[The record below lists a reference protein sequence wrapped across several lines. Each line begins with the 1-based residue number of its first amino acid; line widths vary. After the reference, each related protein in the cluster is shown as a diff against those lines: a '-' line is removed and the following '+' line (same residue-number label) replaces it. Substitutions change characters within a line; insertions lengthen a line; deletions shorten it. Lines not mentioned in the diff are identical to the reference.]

1 MSSRLSDVASRRTI
15 LPAGASV
22 VDTLTAANVLLNG
35 PTGVIAVQT
44 DDGVERDLT
53 WVPDAETEV
62 ALIQRDSPAGLAIIR
77 HSTTHIMAQAV
88 QNLFPSTRL
97 AIGPPTAEGFYYDFL
112 SDRNF
117 TPDDLVALEEEMR
130 RLVADGQLFRRRVL
144 TSLADAEAES
154 AQEPLKQELIAT
166 HPVPWRF
173 EGDPYGDDALSYYD
187 NLSYDGERK
196 WTDLCRGPH
205 VLDTKYLGVF
215 TLTHAAAAYWRGDE
229 KREQLQRIYGTAFLD
244 RKALKTYLTERE
256 ERLKRDHRKLGEE
269 LDLFTFDPHI
279 GRGLP
284 LWLPSGTIIRDE
296 LEKWARETE
305 RSLGYKRVVTPALA
319 KEDLYYLSGHLPY
332 YTDDMYAPISI
343 EDETYYLRPMNCPHH
358 HMVYRA
364 RPKSYRDL
372 PYKVGEYGTVY
383 RFEKSGQLQGLMRT
397 RGFTQNDAHI
407 YCTDEQAEEQFLE
420 VMRMH
425 EMYYQQLGIT
435 DFHMVL
441 AVRDPANT
449 DKYHDD
455 EEMWTRAEAITRGAM
470 EKSGIPFIL
479 DVGGAAHYGPKIDF
493 IIRSVTGREFAAST
507 NQVDLYTPKQF
518 GLTYKA
524 SDGTE
529 KTPIV
534 IHRAPLGSHER
545 FVSFLTEQYGG
556 AFPFWLA
563 PEQIV
568 VVPVTDTFDEG
579 AQAVADELYA
589 AGLRAEADV
598 SDARMQAKIRTHSMR
613 KVPVTIVVGAREL
626 EERTASVR
634 LRTGGSWTAPLDE
647 VKDYLLTV
655 ARDRRLVLDTP

>member
-1 MSSRLSDVASRRTI
+1 MSDAGYRRLS
-15 LPAGASV
+15 LPAGSPV
-22 VDTLTAANVLLNG
+22 HESITAAGLPLAGLQGIVAVL
-35 PTGVIAVQT
+35 T
-44 DDGVERDLT
+44 DDGIERDLT
-53 WVPDAETEV
+53 WVPPLDTE
-62 ALIQRDSPAGLAIIR
+62 AGLIARNSPAGLAIVR
-77 HSTTHIMAQAV
+77 HSTTHVMAQAV
-88 QNLFPSTRL
+88 QNVFPGTRL
-97 AIGPPTAEGFYYDFL
+97 GIGPPTADGFFYDFL
-112 SDRNF
+112 TEHNF
-117 TPDDLVALEEEMR
+117 TPEDLVTLETEMR
-130 RLVADGQLFRRRVL
+130 RIVDGGQLFRRRVAS
-144 TSLADAEAES
+144 SLAEAEG
-154 AQEPLKQELIAT
+154 AVLTEPLKQELIAT

-173 EGDPYGDDALSYYD
+173 GGDEYGEDALSFYD
-187 NLSYDGERK
+187 NLSYAGDLA

-229 KREQLQRIYGTAFLD
+229 KRPQLQRIYGTSFLD
-244 RKALKTYLTERE
+244 RKALKAYLTERE

-269 LDLFTFDPHI
+269 LDLFAFDPNI

-284 LWLPSGTIIRDE
+284 LWLPNGTIIRDE
-296 LEKWARETE
+296 LERWARESE
-305 RSLGYKRVVTPALA
+305 RALGYKRVVTPHLA

-332 YTDDMYAPISI
+332 YAEDMYAPISI

-372 PYKVGEYGTVY
+372 PYKLGEYGTVY

-397 RGFTQNDAHI
+397 RGFSQNDAHI
-407 YCTDEQAEEQFLE
+407 YCTEEQAEEQFLE
-420 VMRMH
+420 VMKLH
-425 EMYYQQLGIT
+425 ETYYTGLGIT

-449 DKYHDD
+449 EKYHDD
-455 EEMWTRAEAITRGAM
+455 EEMWEKAERITRSAM
-470 EKSGIPFIL
+470 ERSGIPFVL

-493 IIRSVTGREFAAST
+493 VIKSVTGREFAAST
-507 NQVDLYTPKQF
+507 NQVDLYTPARF
-518 GLTYKA
+518 GLTYRA
-524 SDGTE
+524 NDGTD
-529 KTPIV
+529 KQPVV

-545 FVSFLTEQYGG
+545 FVAFLTEQFAG

-568 VVPVTDTFDEG
+568 VVPVTEIFNDG

-598 SDARMQAKIRTHSMR
+598 SDARMQAKIRTHTMR
-613 KVPVTIVVGAREL
+613 KVPVVLVVGGREI

-634 LRTGGSWTAPLDE
+634 LRVGGSWTAPLDD
-647 VKDYLLTV
+647 VKAFFLDAVATRSLTLEPP
-655 ARDRRLVLDTP
+655 A

>member
-1 MSSRLSDVASRRTI
+1 MPDAGHRRLS
-15 LPAGASV
+15 LPAGAPV
-22 VDTLTAANVLLNG
+22 HETLTGAGLLLAGPQGVVAVL
-35 PTGVIAVQT
+35 T

-53 WVPDAETEV
+53 WVPEEETE
-62 ALIQRDSPAGLAIIR
+62 AGLISRGSAAGLAIIR

-88 QNLFPSTRL
+88 QNLFPGARL

-112 SDRNF
+112 SDHNF
-117 TPDDLVALEEEMR
+117 TPEDLQALEEEMR
-130 RLVADGQLFRRRVL
+130 RLVGEGQLFRRRVL
-144 TSLADAEAES
+144 HSLAEAES
-154 AQEPLKQELIAT
+154 EAAHEPLKQELIAT
-166 HPVPWRF
+166 HPVAWRF
-173 EGDPYGDDALSYYD
+173 AGDPYGDDALSYYD
-187 NLSYDGERK
+187 NLSYDGQRR

-229 KREQLQRIYGTAFLD
+229 KRPQLQRIYGTAFLD
-244 RKALKTYLTERE
+244 RKALKAYLTERE

-269 LDLFTFDPHI
+269 LDLFTFDANV

-284 LWLPSGTIIRDE
+284 LWLPNGTVIRDE
-296 LEKWARETE
+296 LERWARETE

-332 YTDDMYAPISI
+332 YTDDMYAPVRI
-343 EDETYYLRPMNCPHH
+343 EEETYYLRPMNCPHH

-407 YCTDEQAEEQFLE
+407 YCTDDQAEEQFLE
-420 VMRMH
+420 VMRLH
-425 EMYYQQLGIT
+425 QMYYEQLGIT

-441 AVRDPANT
+441 AVRDPENT

-455 EEMWTRAEAITRGAM
+455 EDMWERAEAITRAAM
-470 EKSGIPFIL
+470 ESSGIPFVL

-493 IIRSVTGREFAAST
+493 IIKSVTGREFAAST
-507 NQVDLYTPKQF
+507 NQVDLYTPRQF

-568 VVPVTDTFDEG
+568 VVPVTEIFSDG
-579 AQAVADELYA
+579 AQAIADELYA

-598 SDARMQAKIRTHSMR
+598 SDARMQAKIRTHTMR
-613 KVPVTIVVGAREL
+613 KVPVILVVGGREI

-647 VKDYLLTV
+647 VKAYFLDAMARRSLT
-655 ARDRRLVLDTP
+655 LDPPE

>member
-1 MSSRLSDVASRRTI
+1 MPADAPRMS
-15 LPAGASV
+15 LPASAAV
-22 VDTLTAANVLLNG
+22 VDTLTEAGVLLNG
-35 PTGVIAVQT
+35 PSGIIAVKT

-53 WVPDAETEV
+53 WAPSEEVEAE
-62 ALIQRDSPAGLAIIR
+62 LIRRDSPAGLAIIR
-77 HSTTHIMAQAV
+77 HSTTHILAQAV
-88 QNLFPSTRL
+88 QNLFPGARL
-97 AIGPPTAEGFYYDFL
+97 GIGPPTAEGFYYDFL
-112 SDRNF
+112 TDHNF
-117 TPDDLVALEEEMR
+117 TPDDLVAIEEEMR
-130 RLVADGQLFRRRVL
+130 RLVSDGQYFRRRVL
-144 TSLADAEAES
+144 SSVAEAE
-154 AQEPLKQELIAT
+154 AEATDEPLKQELIGT

-173 EGDPYGDDALSYYD
+173 AGDPYGDDALSYYD
-187 NLSYDGERK
+187 NLSYDGARQ

-229 KREQLQRIYGTAFLD
+229 KREQLQRVYGTAFLD
-244 RKALKTYLTERE
+244 RKALKQYLTERE

-279 GRGLP
+279 GKGLP
-284 LWLPSGTIIRDE
+284 LWLPNGTVIRDE

-305 RSLGYKRVVTPALA
+305 RAHGYKRVVTPALA

-343 EDETYYLRPMNCPHH
+343 EEETYYLRPMNCPHH

-372 PYKVGEYGTVY
+372 PYKIGEYGTVY

-425 EMYYQQLGIT
+425 EEYYRGLGIT

-441 AVRDPANT
+441 AVRDPDNT
-449 DKYHDD
+449 EKYHDD
-455 EEMWTRAEAITRGAM
+455 DEMWERAEAITRGAM
-470 EKSGIPFIL
+470 ERSGIPFVL

-493 IIRSVTGREFAAST
+493 IIKSVTGREFAAST
-507 NQVDLYTPKQF
+507 NQVDLYTPSQF
-518 GLTYKA
+518 GLEYKA
-524 SDGTE
+524 SDGAMR
-529 KTPIV
+529 TPVV

-545 FVSFLTEQYGG
+545 FVAFLTEQYAG

-563 PEQIV
+563 PEQVV
-568 VVPVTDTFDEG
+568 VVPVTEVFNDG
-579 AQAVADELYA
+579 ARALADELYA

-598 SDARMQAKIRTHSMR
+598 SDSRMQAKIRTHTMR
-613 KVPVTIVVGAREL
+613 KLPVILVVGGREI

-634 LRTGGSWTAPLDE
+634 LRSGGSWTAPQSE
-647 VKDYLLTV
+647 VTDYLLAAV
-655 ARDRRLVLDTP
+655 ADRRLTLEPPHPPAE